1 MGNGVSRKIA
11 FWDLLTFTA
20 VWCIKLK
27 KRLPFPSKKNV
38 SFVPYNLRYLLSLSD
53 RTVGVFLFS
62 SFIFLE
68 LRHFCILV
76 RVNWYPGARL
86 HGTVCNYWFSWY
98 TLVIYMTPWFCQIV
112 GKYFSF
118 GRLFLETNKLLHEIS
133 KVLNNRGRI

>member
-1 MGNGVSRKIA
+1 MSEVIQKIQFAMKDPVVSM
-11 FWDLLTFTA
+11 
-20 VWCIKLK
+20 CITLK

-76 RVNWYPGARL
+76 RVNWYLP
-86 HGTVCNYWFSWY
+86 WSY
-98 TLVIYMTPWFCQIV
+98 TTRYSV
-112 GKYFSF
+112 
-118 GRLFLETNKLLHEIS
+118 
-133 KVLNNRGRI
+133 

>member
-1 MGNGVSRKIA
+1 MRKVADNKRTKLNYRKYLFFLTQFSSLVSM
-11 FWDLLTFTA
+11 
-20 VWCIKLK
+20 CITLK

-76 RVNWYPGARL
+76 RVNWYPGAIL
-86 HGTVCNYWFSWY
+86 HGTVCKYWLYFVD
-98 TLVIYMTPWFCQIV
+98 TLLWFIWSLGSAKIV
-112 GKYFSF
+112 S
-118 GRLFLETNKLLHEIS
+118 
-133 KVLNNRGRI
+133 NRGPEGSTNQAYPSCF